1 MKKHHIVIVLLL
13 ACLCI
18 APASAADADPI
29 VGEWGGIGSM
39 PFLFFTIDCASAIA
53 EMYEDGTGTVTG
65 SARILFLDI
74 LSVQNEPLTWKKT
87 GENQYAVTAC
97 GVTVPVT
104 YNPDMDMLTGS
115 VSTAELGAEFD
126 LTISGMAVRH
136 V

>member
-1 MKKHHIVIVLLL
+1 
-13 ACLCI
+13 
-18 APASAADADPI
+18 
-29 VGEWGGIGSM
+29 M

-97 GVTVPVT
+97 GITVPVT

>member
-1 MKKHHIVIVLLL
+1 MKTYHIVMVLLL

-18 APASAADADPI
+18 APAAAADADPI

-136 V
+136 I

>member
-1 MKKHHIVIVLLL
+1 MKTYHIVIVLLL

-104 YNPDMDMLTGS
+104 YNSDMDMLTGS

>member
-1 MKKHHIVIVLLL
+1 
-13 ACLCI
+13 
-18 APASAADADPI
+18 
-29 VGEWGGIGSM
+29 M

-87 GENQYAVTAC
+87 GENRYAVTAC
-97 GVTVPVT
+97 GVTVPVI
-104 YNPDMDMLTGS
+104 YNPNMDMLTGS

-136 V
+136 I

>member
-1 MKKHHIVIVLLL
+1 MKTYHIVLVLLL

-87 GENQYAVTAC
+87 GENRYAVTAC

>member
-1 MKKHHIVIVLLL
+1 MKAYHIVTALLL

-18 APASAADADPI
+18 APATAADADPI
-29 VGEWGGIGSM
+29 VGEWGGIGSTQ
-39 PFLFFTIDCASAIA
+39 FLFFTIDCASAIA
-53 EMYEDGTGTVTG
+53 ELYADGTGTVTG
-65 SARILFLDI
+65 SASILFLDI

-104 YNPDMDMLTGS
+104 YNPNMDMLTGS
-115 VSTAELGAEFD
+115 VSTAQLGAEFD
-126 LTISGMAVRH
+126 LTISGIAVRH

>member
-1 MKKHHIVIVLLL
+1 MKTYHIVIVLLL

-53 EMYEDGTGTVTG
+53 EMYEDGTGTVTS

-87 GENQYAVTAC
+87 GENRYAVTDC

-136 V
+136 I

>member
-1 MKKHHIVIVLLL
+1 MKKYHIVMVLLL

-136 V
+136 I

>member
-1 MKKHHIVIVLLL
+1 MKTYHIVIVLLL

-115 VSTAELGAEFD
+115 VSTAELGAGFD

>member
-1 MKKHHIVIVLLL
+1 MKKYHIVMVLLL

-115 VSTAELGAEFD
+115 VSTAELGADFD

>member
-1 MKKHHIVIVLLL
+1 MKKYHIVMVLLL

-126 LTISGMAVRH
+126 LTISGIAVRH

>member
-1 MKKHHIVIVLLL
+1 MKTYHIVIVLLL

-18 APASAADADPI
+18 APAAAADADPI

-136 V
+136 I

>member
-1 MKKHHIVIVLLL
+1 MKTYHIVIVLLL

-65 SARILFLDI
+65 SAKILFLDI

-87 GENQYAVTAC
+87 GENRYAVTAC

-126 LTISGMAVRH
+126 LTISGIAVRH

>member
-1 MKKHHIVIVLLL
+1 MKAYHIVTALLL

-18 APASAADADPI
+18 APAAAADADPI
-29 VGEWGGIGSM
+29 VGEWGGIGS
-39 PFLFFTIDCASAIA
+39 
-53 EMYEDGTGTVTG
+53 
-65 SARILFLDI
+65 ILFLDI

-87 GENQYAVTAC
+87 GENQYSITAC

-104 YNPDMDMLTGS
+104 YNPDMDMLKGS
-115 VSTAELGAEFD
+115 VSTAQLGAGFD

>member
-1 MKKHHIVIVLLL
+1 MKKYHIVMVLLL

-18 APASAADADPI
+18 APAAAADADPI

-97 GVTVPVT
+97 GVTVPVI

>member
-1 MKKHHIVIVLLL
+1 MKTYHIVMVLLL

-87 GENQYAVTAC
+87 GENRYAITAC

-136 V
+136 I

>member
-1 MKKHHIVIVLLL
+1 MKTYHIVMVLLL
-13 ACLCI
+13 VCLCI
-18 APASAADADPI
+18 APAAAADADPI

-115 VSTAELGAEFD
+115 VSTAELGAGFD

>member
-1 MKKHHIVIVLLL
+1 MKTYHIVMVLLL

-18 APASAADADPI
+18 APAAAADADPI

-87 GENQYAVTAC
+87 GENRYAITAC

-136 V
+136 I

>member
-1 MKKHHIVIVLLL
+1 MKTYHIVIVLLL

-87 GENQYAVTAC
+87 GENRYAVTAC

-115 VSTAELGAEFD
+115 ISTAELGTDFD

-136 V
+136 I

>member
-1 MKKHHIVIVLLL
+1 MKTYHIVIVLLL

-87 GENQYAVTAC
+87 GENRYAITAC

>member
-1 MKKHHIVIVLLL
+1 MKTYHIVIVLLL

-18 APASAADADPI
+18 APAAAADTDPI

-115 VSTAELGAEFD
+115 VSTAELGAGFD

>member
-1 MKKHHIVIVLLL
+1 MKTYHIAIVLLL

-87 GENQYAVTAC
+87 GENRYAVTAC

>member
-1 MKKHHIVIVLLL
+1 MKTYHIVMVLLL
-13 ACLCI
+13 VCLCI

-115 VSTAELGAEFD
+115 ISTAELGTDFD

-136 V
+136 I

>member
-1 MKKHHIVIVLLL
+1 MKVHHIVTILHL

-18 APASAADADPI
+18 APAAAADADPI
-29 VGEWGGIGSM
+29 VGEWGGIGSTQ
-39 PFLFFTIDCASAIA
+39 FLFFTIDCASAIA
-53 EMYEDGTGTVTG
+53 ELYADGTGTVTG
-65 SARILFLDI
+65 SASILFLDI
-74 LSVQNEPLTWKKT
+74 LSVQNEPLIWKKT

-104 YNPDMDMLTGS
+104 YNPNMDMLTGS
-115 VSTAELGAEFD
+115 VSTAELGAGFD

>member
-1 MKKHHIVIVLLL
+1 MKKYYIVTALLL

-18 APASAADADPI
+18 APAAAADADPI

-87 GENQYAVTAC
+87 GENRYAVTAC

>member
-1 MKKHHIVIVLLL
+1 MKMHHIVMVLLL

-18 APASAADADPI
+18 APAAAAAADPI
-29 VGEWGGIGSM
+29 VGEWGGIGSTQ
-39 PFLFFTIDCASAIA
+39 FLFFTIDCASAIA
-53 EMYEDGTGTVTG
+53 ELHADGTGTVTG
-65 SARILFLDI
+65 GASILFLDI
-74 LSVQNEPLTWKKT
+74 LSVQNEPLTWKKN

-104 YNPDMDMLTGS
+104 YNHNMDMLTGS

>member
-1 MKKHHIVIVLLL
+1 MKTHHIVIVLLL

-18 APASAADADPI
+18 APAAAADADPI

>member
-1 MKKHHIVIVLLL
+1 MKAYHIVTALLL

-18 APASAADADPI
+18 APAAAADPI
-29 VGEWGGIGSM
+29 VGEWGGIGSTQ
-39 PFLFFTIDCASAIA
+39 FLFFTIDCASAIA
-53 EMYEDGTGTVTG
+53 ELYADGTGTVTG
-65 SARILFLDI
+65 SAKILFIDI
-74 LSVQNEPLTWKKT
+74 LSVQNEPLTWEKT
-87 GENQYAVTAC
+87 GENLYSITAC

>member
-1 MKKHHIVIVLLL
+1 MKTYHIVIVLLL

-87 GENQYAVTAC
+87 GENRYAITAC

-115 VSTAELGAEFD
+115 VSTAELGADFD

>member
-1 MKKHHIVIVLLL
+1 MKKYHIVIVLLL

-18 APASAADADPI
+18 APAAAADADPI

>member
-1 MKKHHIVIVLLL
+1 MKVYHIVTALLL

-18 APASAADADPI
+18 APAAAADADPI

-53 EMYEDGTGTVTG
+53 ELHADGTGTVTG
-65 SARILFLDI
+65 SASILFLDI

-87 GENQYAVTAC
+87 GENQYSITAC

-126 LTISGMAVRH
+126 LTISGIAVRH

>member
-1 MKKHHIVIVLLL
+1 MKTYHIVIVLLL

-97 GVTVPVT
+97 GVTVPVI

>member
-1 MKKHHIVIVLLL
+1 MKTYHIVMVLLL

-18 APASAADADPI
+18 APAAAADADPI

-87 GENQYAVTAC
+87 GENRYAVTAC

-136 V
+136 I

>member
-1 MKKHHIVIVLLL
+1 MKTYHIVMVLLL

-115 VSTAELGAEFD
+115 VSTAELGADFD

>member
-1 MKKHHIVIVLLL
+1 MKTYHIVMVLLL

-18 APASAADADPI
+18 APAAAADADPI

-87 GENQYAVTAC
+87 GENRYAVTAC

>member
-1 MKKHHIVIVLLL
+1 MKTYHIVMVLLL

-115 VSTAELGAEFD
+115 VSTAELGTDFD

-136 V
+136 I